1 VAPAGPAPIAPAI
14 EILLAAAVVRETT
27 LVSSEAMTEM
37 FITPP
42 LELDTAIFD
51 GWDTLTGMAHL

>member
-1 VAPAGPAPIAPAI
+1 
-14 EILLAAAVVRETT
+14 
-27 LVSSEAMTEM
+27 M

-51 GWDTLTGMAHL
+51 GWDTLTGMAHLYDPNVSETSSFTLSVP